1 MTEKLP
7 YAILRIGKIKDFKTL
22 AAVEYH
28 NTRQIPSGT
37 VDGAPP
43 PQDLVQLEGSYRE
56 RIEQVFEE
64 TGANWEKGKVL
75 AVEML
80 VTASPEWWATATPE
94 ERKEWW
100 KAQWR
105 FARDK
110 FGQGLIAFTTHLD
123 ESTPHCHF
131 VGIPLYLAIEKKRG
145 AKPKT
150 PEALRAREA
159 EEAAAPKI
167 WRLSYD
173 KLFGGDRER
182 LAGLQTEYHGYVKH
196 LGLAR
201 GRDTVGLEI
210 KHQTLKEYRALLRK
224 AEQDL
229 AQQAAELLE
238 ERQVL
243 DHYEQRL
250 SSGYAELREDE
261 LALFA
266 KQEEGRVREEA
277 LADRERL
284 MASREQDLHNR
295 EKALDQRE
303 VDAVKRIMELAQREG
318 AIRDHLA
325 RIDAETT
332 ARKQAQALLDVRNDR
347 VAERERAA
355 ELRDD
360 QLAAKEEGLTQRETA
375 LEKIQHQLS
384 LVGGL
389 FTGRLSGQ
397 WDAEHSRPKNLQ
409 GKISGEERDAVT
421 TPWPTWVA
429 TAARHAFG
437 IAEIRRAAA
446 QKVAKLL
453 RKLRVKQQTARDEVK
468 KAEAEVAAAESR
480 ARAEN
485 EAARV
490 RREADQRAERAIAA
504 SIENAAAR
512 LSSLT
517 ADTVSMERR
526 GALAQSGLLALQDEE
541 DQSRQKVAHLHDE
554 ISNIVK
560 VKDDSLAN
568 LREVERQRDEV
579 RASIVA
585 MERDRA
591 AFALER
597 TALAKDRE
605 EFNWE
610 KTRHGLSGR
619 LIEELFAGS
628 TTIDIVA
635 GGLRVHRH
643 AGTVESLVPGTF
655 EPWVPGLVEKH
666 RQVEWAL
673 GQLEALE
680 TELRS
685 SRKSL
690 ESRYPDKAQDLR
702 AEQAKETD
710 RVNQML
716 GRVPMTDAGIGS

>member
-1 MTEKLP
+1 MTERLP
-7 YAILRIGKIKDFKTL
+7 YAILRIGKIKDFETL

-28 NTRQIPSGT
+28 NTRQIPAGT

-43 PQDLVQLEGSYRE
+43 PHDLVELEGAYRE
-56 RIEQVFEE
+56 RIEQVFRE
-64 TGANWEKGKVL
+64 TGASWEKGKVL

-80 VTASPEWWATATPE
+80 VTASPEWWATAKPE
-94 ERKEWW
+94 EREEWW

-110 FGQGLIAFTTHLD
+110 FGPGLIAFTAHLD

-131 VGIPLYLAIEKKRG
+131 VGLPLYLAIEKKRG

-150 PEALRAREA
+150 PEAIRAREA
-159 EEAAAPKI
+159 EEAVAPKI

-210 KHQTLKEYRALLRK
+210 KHQTLKEYRALLRQ

-229 AQQAAELLE
+229 AQQAAELRE
-238 ERQVL
+238 ERQML
-243 DHYEQRL
+243 DHYEERL
-250 SSGYAELREDE
+250 ASGYAELRKDE
-261 LALFA
+261 LAVFA
-266 KQEEGRVREEA
+266 NQEEVRVRAEA
-277 LADRERL
+277 IAGRERTL
-284 MASREQDLHNR
+284 AARENDIRRR
-295 EKALDQRE
+295 ERMLDQRE
-303 VDAVKRIMELAQREG
+303 TDAAKRSAELAQRES
-318 AIRDHLA
+318 AIRDDLA
-325 RIDAETT
+325 RISAAAT
-332 ARKQAQALLDVRNDR
+332 ARRHAQALIDVRNDR
-347 VAERERAA
+347 VAEREKAA
-355 ELRDD
+355 DLRDD
-360 QLAAKEEGLTQRETA
+360 QLAVKEKGLRHREAK
-375 LEKIQHQLS
+375 LENVQHQLS
-384 LVGGL
+384 VVGGL

-397 WDAEHSRPKNLQ
+397 WDVEHGRPQKLE
-409 GKISGEERDAVT
+409 GKISSEERDAVT
-421 TPWPTWVA
+421 TPWPTWLA
-429 TAARHAFG
+429 TAARHALG
-437 IAEIRRAAA
+437 MAEMRRAAA
-446 QKVAKLL
+446 QKVATLL
-453 RKLRVKQQTARDEVK
+453 RKLRVKQQTARDQVS
-468 KAEAEVAAAESR
+468 KAEAEVAAAQSR

-485 EAARV
+485 DAARL
-490 RREADQRAERAIAA
+490 RREADQRAEKAIAA
-504 SIENAAAR
+504 SIETAAAR
-512 LSSLT
+512 LSSMT

-526 GALAQSGLLALQDEE
+526 QALAQSGMAALRYEE
-541 DQSRQKVAHLHDE
+541 DQFRQKVAHLRVEVSD
-554 ISNIVK
+554 IVK
-560 VKDDSLAN
+560 VKKDTLAD

-579 RASIVA
+579 RASIAA
-585 MERDRA
+585 MEQERA
-591 AFALER
+591 AFAQER

-605 EFNWE
+605 DLNWE
-610 KTRHGLSGR
+610 KTRHGISGR
-619 LIEELFAGS
+619 LIEELFAGT

-643 AGTVESLVPGTF
+643 AETVESLEPGTF
-655 EPWVPGLVEKH
+655 EPWVLGLVERH

-690 ESRYPDKAQDLR
+690 ESRYPDKAQDLK
-702 AEQAKETD
+702 AEQKRETD

-716 GRVPMTDAGIGS
+716 GRVPNNDVGIGG